1 MGLLIWG
8 NNDIVKN
15 IVNDVIAIMSNMYG
29 LVDLGK

>member
-1 MGLLIWG
+1 MSLLIWG

-15 IVNDVIAIMSNMYG
+15 IVNDVITIMSNMCG

>member
-15 IVNDVIAIMSNMYG
+15 IVNDVIAIMSNICG